1 MNEEYKVYLKKFKVA
16 VSILVGSIV
25 VVIFLISKIIPE
37 IQNIF
42 KIQEEYKTQTAALA
56 DAERKLK
63 TLQDNAEAQKQEDA
77 NILKAFFKPIGG
89 GTDTESVISDEFGE
103 ILQLMRENKI
113 KARSLKYDYDPQDD
127 NFVKNAGNK
136 YHVCKVTAE
145 MIANYANFENFLRDL
160 YKHEHFLDISN
171 IEILPYEKNKRIL
184 LINLQIKL
192 YAQRDP
198 SSVVDTPAPSAPVE
212 ATGKAP
218 DASQNKPKNIAP
230 ASPEEE

>member
-1 MNEEYKVYLKKFKVA
+1 MNEEYKVYLSKFKVA
-16 VSILVGSIV
+16 VLILVASV
-25 VVIFLISKIIPE
+25 LVVIFLIYKTIPE
-37 IQNIF
+37 VQNIF
-42 KIQEEYKTQTAALA
+42 NIQEEYKTQTTTLA

-63 TLQDNAEAQKQEDA
+63 SLQESVEAKKQEDA
-77 NILKAFFKPIGG
+77 VVLKAFFKPISG

-127 NFVKNAGNK
+127 NFVKNVGNR

-160 YKHEHFLDISN
+160 YKHEHFLDILK

-184 LINLQIKL
+184 LINMQIKL

-198 SSVVDTPAPSAPVE
+198 SSVVDMPTPSAPAD

-218 DASQNKPKNIAP
+218 DASQNKPQNIEPNAP
-230 ASPEEE
+230 GK